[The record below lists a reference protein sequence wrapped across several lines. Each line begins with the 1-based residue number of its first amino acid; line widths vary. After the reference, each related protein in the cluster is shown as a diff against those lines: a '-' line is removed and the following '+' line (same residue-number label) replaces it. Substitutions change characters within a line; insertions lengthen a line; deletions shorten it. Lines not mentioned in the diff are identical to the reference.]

1 MNRQSRKKII
11 TAEGSN
17 APKSTIILVFSHQ
30 RPIVRGAN
38 FLVTMPNRSIDQLLE
53 LNNII
58 TKTRFAVNHAGRSKS
73 CSNKR
78 DRLLFALLGRKK
90 KRIFLHLNWTGG
102 SCC

>member
-17 APKSTIILVFSHQ
+17 APKSTIILVFPHQ

-38 FLVTMPNRSIDQLLE
+38 FLVTMPNRSMDQLLE

-58 TKTRFAVNHAGRSKS
+58 TKTRYSFDAIIRSPFHS
-73 CSNKR
+73 
-78 DRLLFALLGRKK
+78 LVVFVEGMEHFHVTE
-90 KRIFLHLNWTGG
+90 I
-102 SCC
+102 